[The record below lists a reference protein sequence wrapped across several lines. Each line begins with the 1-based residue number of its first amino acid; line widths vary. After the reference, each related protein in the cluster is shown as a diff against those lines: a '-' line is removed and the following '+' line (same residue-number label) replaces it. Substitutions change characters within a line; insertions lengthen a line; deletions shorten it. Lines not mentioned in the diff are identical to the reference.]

1 MTNAES
7 NLQEAIE
14 KRDNGKLNTWEENF
28 VSQFEGWT
36 KKQLRNLTYNQFCKL
51 REIAKKP

>member
-7 NLQEAIE
+7 NLQAAIE
-14 KRDNGKLNTWEENF
+14 KRNNGKLNSWEVNF
-28 VSQFEGWT
+28 VSQFENWS

-51 REIAKKP
+51 REIANA